1 MKFNKKVEENT
12 IKRGARRGVQ
22 VINLM
27 QVPAC
32 YEVGVHSYVTLG
44 GTLYGVRGGGG
55 RGLSTDASQPE
66 NSAR

>member
-1 MKFNKKVEENT
+1 MKFNKKRWKRT
-12 IKRGARRGVQ
+12 IKRGARRGMQ

-27 QVPAC
+27 QVSAWRKC
-32 YEVGVHSYVTLG
+32 YEVGVHSYVTL
-44 GTLYGVRGGGG
+44 VWERGGGG